1 MAARRHASQ
10 PDADS
15 VNGVAAGWVITVSE
29 PLVRW
34 VQFVSIMLYVLVAG
48 VMWGTWLSLARTMT
62 DYDAATFLTDGKHMI
77 ENLAIIMAVLMI
89 SAVVIGLVAV
99 VLLFRSSSTVAAWM
113 AAVGLLLMIAVLV
126 ITLAV
131 EVPIDNLIATWTEAT
146 LPADWQE
153 IRAHWSVFHA
163 LRTFLSLGAVAAAV
177 GAGLTIRTSAQEVS
191 RPPLE
196 VDHSPVSADGRHA
209 A

>member
-1 MAARRHASQ
+1 M
-10 PDADS
+10 
-15 VNGVAAGWVITVSE
+15 SE
-29 PLVRW
+29 SLLKW

-62 DYDAATFLTDGKHMI
+62 NYDAATFLTDGKHMI
-77 ENLAIIMAVLMI
+77 ENLAVIMAVLMI

-99 VLLFRSSSTVAAWM
+99 VLLFRSRSMVAAWL
-113 AAVGLLLMIAVLV
+113 AVIGLLLMIAVMV

-131 EVPIDNLIATWTEAT
+131 EVPIDNLIANWTEAT

-153 IRAHWSVFHA
+153 IRARWSAFHT

-177 GAGLTIRTSAQEVS
+177 GAALTLRTPAREVS
-191 RPPLE
+191 QPSRGR
-196 VDHSPVSADGRHA
+196 VDHSAV
-209 A
+209 

>member
-1 MAARRHASQ
+1 M
-10 PDADS
+10 
-15 VNGVAAGWVITVSE
+15 SE

-99 VLLFRSSSTVAAWM
+99 VLLFRSGSAVAAWM
-113 AAVGLLLMIAVLV
+113 ATVGLLLMIAVLV

-131 EVPIDNLIATWTEAT
+131 E
-146 LPADWQE
+146 
-153 IRAHWSVFHA
+153 
-163 LRTFLSLGAVAAAV
+163 
-177 GAGLTIRTSAQEVS
+177 
-191 RPPLE
+191 
-196 VDHSPVSADGRHA
+196 GRSII
-209 A
+209 

>member
-10 PDADS
+10 PDCDS
-15 VNGVAAGWVITVSE
+15 ANGVAAGVITVSE

-62 DYDAATFLTDGKHMI
+62 AYDAATFLTDGKHMI

-89 SAVVIGLVAV
+89 SAVVIGLAAV
-99 VLLFRSSSTVAAWM
+99 VLLFRSGSAVAAWM
-113 AAVGLLLMIAVLV
+113 ATVGLLLIIAVLV

-153 IRAHWSVFHA
+153 IRARWSAFHT
-163 LRTFLSLGAVAAAV
+163 LRTFVSLGAVAAAV
-177 GAGLTIRTSAQEVS
+177 GAGLTIRTAAQEVS
-191 RPPLE
+191 RPRLE
-196 VDHSPVSADGRHA
+196 VDHAPV
-209 A
+209 

>member
-1 MAARRHASQ
+1 MMES
-10 PDADS
+10 
-15 VNGVAAGWVITVSE
+15 
-29 PLVRW
+29 LLKW

-62 DYDAATFLTDGKHMI
+62 HYDAGTFLTDGKHMI
-77 ENLAIIMAVLMI
+77 ENLAVIMAVLMI

-99 VLLFRSSSTVAAWM
+99 VLLFRSHSTVARWL
-113 AAVGLLLMIAVLV
+113 AVIGLLLMIAVMV

-131 EVPIDNLIATWTEAT
+131 EVPIDNLIANWTEAT

-153 IRAHWSVFHA
+153 IRARWSAFHT

-177 GAGLTIRTSAQEVS
+177 GAALTFRTSAREVPKPS
-191 RPPLE
+191 MVQP
-196 VDHSPVSADGRHA
+196 DHSAV
-209 A
+209 

>member
-1 MAARRHASQ
+1 M
-10 PDADS
+10 
-15 VNGVAAGWVITVSE
+15 ITVSE

-62 DYDAATFLTDGKHMI
+62 DYDVATFLTDGKHMI
-77 ENLAIIMAVLMI
+77 ENLAIIMAVLTI

-99 VLLFRSSSTVAAWM
+99 VLLFRSGSAVAAWM
-113 AAVGLLLMIAVLV
+113 ATVGLLLMIAVLV

-153 IRAHWSVFHA
+153 IRARWSAFHTV
-163 LRTFLSLGAVAAAV
+163 RTFVSLGAVAAAV
-177 GAGLTIRTSAQEVS
+177 GAGLTIRTAAQEMS
-191 RPPLE
+191 RPGLE
-196 VDHSPVSADGRHA
+196 VDHSAV
-209 A
+209 

>member
-1 MAARRHASQ
+1 MV
-10 PDADS
+10 S
-15 VNGVAAGWVITVSE
+15 VS
-29 PLVRW
+29 PLKW

-77 ENLAIIMAVLMI
+77 DNLAVIMSVLMI

-99 VLLFRSSSTVAAWM
+99 VLLFRSGSTVAGGLATI
-113 AAVGLLLMIAVLV
+113 GLLLMIAVMV

-131 EVPIDNLIATWTEAT
+131 EVPIDNLIANWTEPT

-153 IRAHWSVFHA
+153 IRARWSSFHTV
-163 LRTFLSLGAVAAAV
+163 RTFLSLGAVAAVV
-177 GAGLTIRTSAQEVS
+177 GAALTVRTRDREVS
-191 RPPLE
+191 QPS
-196 VDHSPVSADGRHA
+196 VVQADHSAV
-209 A
+209 